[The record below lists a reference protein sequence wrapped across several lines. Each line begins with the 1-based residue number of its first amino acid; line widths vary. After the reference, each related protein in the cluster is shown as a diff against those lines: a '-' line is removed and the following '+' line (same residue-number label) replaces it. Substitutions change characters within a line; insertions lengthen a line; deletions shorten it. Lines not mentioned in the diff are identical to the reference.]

1 MKFTAFGRTATVRTV
16 MLAGVAAVAIPAS
29 VSAQDT
35 DLEEV
40 QQQTD
45 SDGDNIPD
53 AADAST
59 GNVIIVTATKR
70 EQTLQDTPVSVSV
83 TSGETLERA
92 EIRDLQDLQTV
103 APSLRVSQ
111 LQSSANTTFI
121 IRGFGN
127 GANNVGIEPS
137 VGVFIDGV
145 YRSRSASSINDLAN
159 VSRIEVLRGP
169 QNTLFG
175 KNASAGVISAM
186 RLSFPSVNCEMRSP
200 MARPIE
206 PNPRLSLRNVTSVAP
221 TFAR

>member
-70 EQTLQDTPVSVSV
+70 EQTLQETPVSVSV
-83 TSGETLERA
+83 TSG
-92 EIRDLQDLQTV
+92 
-103 APSLRVSQ
+103 
-111 LQSSANTTFI
+111 
-121 IRGFGN
+121 G
-127 GANNVGIEPS
+127 
-137 VGVFIDGV
+137 
-145 YRSRSASSINDLAN
+145 
-159 VSRIEVLRGP
+159 
-169 QNTLFG
+169 
-175 KNASAGVISAM
+175 
-186 RLSFPSVNCEMRSP
+186 
-200 MARPIE
+200 
-206 PNPRLSLRNVTSVAP
+206 
-221 TFAR
+221 